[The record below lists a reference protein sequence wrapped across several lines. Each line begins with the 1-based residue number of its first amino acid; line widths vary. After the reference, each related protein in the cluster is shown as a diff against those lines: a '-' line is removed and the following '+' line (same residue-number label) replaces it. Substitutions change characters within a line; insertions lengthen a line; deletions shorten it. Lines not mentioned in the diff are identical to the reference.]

1 MFYERKEIRSLRK
14 KTKPGIY
21 GLHRKLL
28 IRCYCSASADA
39 THLPTNTYMS
49 VGRSMKEK
57 EGRQAYIVMALI
69 WDTRIIRYLDC
80 NQCWNEPKK
89 SELRTSELWQIRTS
103 NTSNLSQKIQVEL
116 ELQQSNF
123 ELLKSVKNLDF
134 ETTQIFFSI
143 IHQFKDFIPNFLQS
157 IKKLK

>member
-57 EGRQAYIVMALI
+57 EGRQAYIVIALI

-80 NQCWNEPKK
+80 NVTERQEWWYFPLTDSCQYCLFFGLNPCDY
-89 SELRTSELWQIRTS
+89 SYNPI
-103 NTSNLSQKIQVEL
+103 LSR
-116 ELQQSNF
+116 STGF
-123 ELLKSVKNLDF
+123 PYLLHF
-134 ETTQIFFSI
+134 
-143 IHQFKDFIPNFLQS
+143 
-157 IKKLK
+157 

>member
-28 IRCYCSASADA
+28 ILCSASADA

-57 EGRQAYIVMALI
+57 EGRQAYIVIALI
-69 WDTRIIRYLDC
+69 WDTRIIRYLESNVTERQEWWYFPLTDSC
-80 NQCWNEPKK
+80 QYC
-89 SELRTSELWQIRTS
+89 LFFGVTSYNPI
-103 NTSNLSQKIQVEL
+103 LSR
-116 ELQQSNF
+116 STGF
-123 ELLKSVKNLDF
+123 PYLLHF
-134 ETTQIFFSI
+134 
-143 IHQFKDFIPNFLQS
+143 
-157 IKKLK
+157 